1 VTKLHQTLE
10 EGGSS
15 LKLPEKM
22 CQDLAMN
29 QEKVAALQA
38 YLTQE
43 VDEANFSFLRR

>member
-1 VTKLHQTLE
+1 
-10 EGGSS
+10 
-15 LKLPEKM
+15 M

-43 VDEANFSFLRR
+43 VDEAKLDEAKVEGHIRGILDAVKSDLGL